1 LYPHF
6 KVTQSQIEWNLD
18 DDVRTLL
25 PRMKSDIMIEYK
37 KKTLIIDAKYYDS
50 SLQTNLR
57 YGNKTIHSDN
67 LYQIYAYVK
76 NKDRLS
82 DKSVSGMLLYAN
94 TEGQNPDVDYMMDG
108 NKISVKTLDL
118 NCSFESVRNQLDG
131 FVERWLA
138 FIGETYN
145 GRQSYS

>member
-1 LYPHF
+1 
-6 KVTQSQIEWNLD
+6 
-18 DDVRTLL
+18 
-25 PRMKSDIMIEYK
+25 M
-37 KKTLIIDAKYYDS
+37 
-50 SLQTNLR
+50 
-57 YGNKTIHSDN
+57 
-67 LYQIYAYVK
+67 K